1 MYAESLLQ
9 AGRHFASCCMRL
21 SGTILS
27 VLQYFS
33 GSCVNAVGGV
43 KSYYVSVRYNT
54 FECFFFFLGLL
65 GNTRLLFTT
74 CLHKV
79 SPSERTVAWL
89 YDTRS
94 ISARNSN

>member
-54 FECFFFFLGLL
+54 FECCFFFLG
-65 GNTRLLFTT
+65 
-74 CLHKV
+74 CLEIPGYCLPH
-79 SPSERTVAWL
+79 A
-89 YDTRS
+89 S
-94 ISARNSN
+94 IKCHLQRGL